1 MFALPPNEP
10 DLGDLQPLAEAIEGL
25 CAILDGDHEAVIE
38 GLAEILRRRIAFEAL
53 KRRIGSRRDS
63 SKDQRV

>member
-1 MFALPPNEP
+1 MFSLPPDEP

-25 CAILDGDHEAVIE
+25 CAILDGDREVVIE

-53 KRRIGSRRDS
+53 KRRGGSSREAL
-63 SKDQRV
+63 KDPRA

>member
-1 MFALPPNEP
+1 MFALPPDEP
-10 DLGDLQPLAEAIEGL
+10 DLGDLPPLAEAVKGL
-25 CAILDGDHEAVIE
+25 CAIFDGDREAVIE

-53 KRRIGSRRDS
+53 KRRTGSRRDS